1 MKTTY
6 KNALIETILS
16 DDREQQYILYIDGLC
31 CSNVN
36 TTGMSEDNVIKIAQ
50 AIIDKNIN
58 SKKTKKEI
66 QLEIMNL
73 IEESEEFK
81 NGNVRF
87 NIMLDYIDI
96 ESNRQNKNS
105 FDSDF
110 IRLFYFYKTD
120 IINNS
125 HQKYVTFRVYTKYEN
140 HPI

>member
-1 MKTTY
+1 MNTTY
-6 KNALIETILS
+6 KNALIEIILS

-36 TTGMSEDNVIKIAQ
+36 TAGMSEDNVIKIAQ

-66 QLEIMNL
+66 QLEIINL

-81 NGNVRF
+81 NGNVRY

-110 IRLFYFYKTD
+110 TRLFYFYKTD